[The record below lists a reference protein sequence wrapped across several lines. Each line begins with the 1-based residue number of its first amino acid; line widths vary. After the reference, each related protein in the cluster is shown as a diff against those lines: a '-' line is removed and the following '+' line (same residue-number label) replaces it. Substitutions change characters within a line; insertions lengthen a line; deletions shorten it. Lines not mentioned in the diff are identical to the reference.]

1 MAAAGWQAF
10 LLTVLSLGTFAHPC
24 KTQELR
30 CWCIQTYSDFIP
42 LRFIKSVWLIPEDIY
57 CSRKEVIVLLKM
69 GKLICLDP
77 EAEWVKALTR
87 TISTEKLLLACS
99 SWLAQL
105 LIYQE
110 FLPRSGTALS
120 KLDSPQHTSFINQ
133 ENIPAVMKT
142 DSRMEV
148 ISQLRRCFLND
159 SCLIQVDRKYPAWP
173 PC

>member
-87 TISTEKLLLACS
+87 TISTGLQIRNYARTAHPMDPKRLVSLL
-99 SWLAQL
+99 
-105 LIYQE
+105 E
-110 FLPRSGTALS
+110 FRYS
-120 KLDSPQHTSFINQ
+120 LD
-133 ENIPAVMKT
+133 
-142 DSRMEV
+142 
-148 ISQLRRCFLND
+148 IS
-159 SCLIQVDRKYPAWP
+159 
-173 PC
+173 